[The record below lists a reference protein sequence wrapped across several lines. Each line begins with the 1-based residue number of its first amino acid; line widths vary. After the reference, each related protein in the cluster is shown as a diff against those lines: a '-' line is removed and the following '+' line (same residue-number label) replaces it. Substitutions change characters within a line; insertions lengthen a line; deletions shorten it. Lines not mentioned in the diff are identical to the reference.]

1 MNNYNAI
8 DRGTTTTPRQ
18 TNDDDDDNNEQRPH
32 LYSTPSVS
40 APLITWFGRPTI
52 IEVEQPVVV
61 AEEEEQ
67 LKLEGVIAEEEEEEE
82 EEGESEFKSI
92 KGEQPHVRSY
102 SQPAYSISRACR
114 DQQQLLLKQ
123 QQQQQRRARSKSL
136 FWGGTNGNGDS
147 ATAAAAVGDSMTQ
160 PISAYTYRVRTID
173 TSDEHRL
180 RLRQNIDGTYSYVD
194 QQQQT
199 IADDDDNNIPD
210 NYSSETT
217 GMIMMSSSSSS
228 YRKSENLKA
237 SVSLDTVMNLEMTL
251 SDMENKT
258 LPPHIHPSIPSEI
271 LNPEF
276 TKTAP
281 PLTLWPLA
289 VLVFYSKKLFACVCF
304 LVCPPIWI
312 GAWCIQFGGHDVVL

>member
-40 APLITWFGRPTI
+40 APLITWFGRPTV

-67 LKLEGVIAEEEEEEE
+67 LKLEGVIAEEEEE

-194 QQQQT
+194 QQQQQT

-210 NYSSETT
+210 NSSSEST
-217 GMIMMSSSSSS
+217 GMIMMSSSSS

-289 VLVFYSKKLFACVCF
+289 VLVFYSKKLLRVCVF
-304 LVCPPIWI
+304 GLSPHLD
-312 GAWCIQFGGHDVVL
+312 WCIQFGGHDVVL